1 MGSDSGRIVIL
12 QYDQDRN
19 EFVKIHQETFGK
31 TGVRRIVPGQFI
43 ATDPKGR
50 ACMIGAVEKMKFV
63 YIFNRENEKVTISSP
78 LEAHKQHTVYFDIV
92 GIDVGYEYS
101 QFACIEVDYGES
113 IVKDAPVVTGK
124 YQKLLT
130 IYEMDFG
137 LNHIVKKSSE
147 EIPISANMLIAGETE
162 NRVC

>member
-1 MGSDSGRIVIL
+1 M
-12 QYDQDRN
+12 
-19 EFVKIHQETFGK
+19 
-31 TGVRRIVPGQFI
+31 
-43 ATDPKGR
+43 
-50 ACMIGAVEKMKFV
+50 
-63 YIFNRENEKVTISSP
+63 
-78 LEAHKQHTVYFDIV
+78 